1 MAGEDYVPR
10 PEFEMFCRATNG
22 GIARIEK
29 AQIEGAAGVNEK
41 LDQIISM
48 LGERVTWEAHDRHKA
63 ECKIEMDKL
72 KGRPSWG
79 IALIITTLTGGLGTT
94 LTLLLT
100 GVIR

>member
-1 MAGEDYVPR
+1 MLPENGKNYVPR
-10 PEFEMFCRATNG
+10 PEFEMLCRNVNG
-22 GIARIEK
+22 SLGRIE
-29 AQIEGAAGVNEK
+29 ASLRGVNEK
-41 LDQIISM
+41 LDA
-48 LGERVTWEAHDRHKA
+48 LGEADNERVTWEAHDRHKA

-79 IALIITTLTGGLGTT
+79 VALIITTLTGGLVTT